1 VILLRLAG
9 AALAALALS
18 ACVPQTASERPDA
31 AAPPRARPQSTGE
44 PRSGTPAPPAAAP
57 RPSAPPST
65 VFNSA
70 GAARLAGVRPGP
82 DAAMLVIDDDDAR
95 DALAAFRLSC
105 PVLLRRADASGLT
118 RGADWAPACTAAT
131 TWPDRDARRFFTSQ
145 FETAIVGD
153 GVAFATGYYEPE
165 IAAAP
170 TRRTDYTVP
179 IYRRPAD
186 LVEAD
191 LGLFSDTWKGKRVR
205 GRVVDGKLVPYPDR
219 AAIVGGALAGRGL
232 EIAWAADE
240 VEFFFLQVQGSGRLR
255 MPDGS
260 IVRIGYDG
268 QNGRDYVGVG
278 ALLRNRGV
286 LAPGQASMQGI
297 MQWLRTHPAEAPGVM
312 NENKSFIFFREIAGA
327 GPPGALGVAVSG
339 RSTVAADPAFVP
351 LGAPVFLTLDRP
363 EATGLWVAQ
372 DTGGAIKGANRFDTF
387 WGAGDEARR
396 IAGGMSAR
404 GQAVLF
410 LPKGS
415 IARVAGGGS
424 GGTPARR

>member
-1 VILLRLAG
+1 VILVRLAG
-9 AALAALALS
+9 AAVAALALS
-18 ACVPQTASERPDA
+18 ACVPQTASDRPAVA
-31 AAPPRARPQSTGE
+31 AEAPSRDRPTTPPRQT
-44 PRSGTPAPPAAAP
+44 PPASTTP
-57 RPSAPPST
+57 RPAGPPST
-65 VFNSA
+65 IINPA
-70 GAARLAGVRPGP
+70 GAARLAGVRSGG
-82 DAAMLVIDDDDAR
+82 DIAALSISDDNAR
-95 DALAAFRLSC
+95 SALAAFRLSC

-118 RGADWAPACTAAT
+118 RGADWAPACTAAA
-131 TWPDRDARRFFTSQ
+131 TWSDRDARRFFTSQ
-145 FETAIVGD
+145 FEAVIVGE
-153 GVAFATGYYEPE
+153 GTAFATGYYEPE

-170 TRRTDYTVP
+170 TRRPGFTVP

-191 LGLFSDTWKGKRVR
+191 LGLFSDDWKGKRVR
-205 GRVVDGKLVPYPDR
+205 GRVVDGKLVPYPER
-219 AAIVGGALAGRGL
+219 AAILSGALAGRGL
-232 EIAWAADE
+232 EIAWAADQI
-240 VEFFFLQVQGSGRLR
+240 EFFFLQVQGSGRLR

-260 IVRIGYDG
+260 IMRIGYDG
-268 QNGRDYVGVG
+268 QNGRDYVGIG
-278 ALLRNRGV
+278 ARLRDRGV

-297 MQWLRTHPAEAPGVM
+297 MEWLRTHPDQAPGVM

-339 RSTVAADPAFVP
+339 RTTVAADPAFVP
-351 LGAPVFLTLDRP
+351 LGAPVFLTMDRA

-404 GQAVLF
+404 GQAVLL

-415 IARVAGGGS
+415 ISRAGGGN
-424 GGTPARR
+424 GGAAARR